1 MEPRHR
7 VRSRSMTRSRWLRR
21 RGVPVAAL
29 GVAALLAACGSS
41 AASSGT
47 GSSPT
52 SAGELAQYI
61 SKGVNIGMTL
71 DAPYVVQQGSQV
83 SGTEVELAH
92 QILNKLGITKINDV
106 LISSYGGLIP
116 SLQASRT
123 DLVVGLV
130 ITPVRCKVVDF
141 SSPYLTT
148 YPAWA
153 VKKGNPD
160 GLNRWADVKTKGV
173 NVGILSGNF
182 DVQNAAAAGV
192 PSSNLQQYPD
202 LNSGLTALQQGRI
215 AAMSGD
221 VISMQVGVQTAN
233 LSSAMDVVAEKDYVV
248 QGSTVPGYTLG
259 FSLRKDEGALL
270 KGVNDQ
276 LATMMPAG
284 GAAIGA
290 KYGIPAAVYEAP
302 RTLTTKQL
310 CGG

>member
-1 MEPRHR
+1 M
-7 VRSRSMTRSRWLRR
+7 
-21 RGVPVAAL
+21 
-29 GVAALLAACGSS
+29 LLAACGSS
-41 AASSGT
+41 AATGT
-47 GSSPT
+47 GTSPT
-52 SAGELAQYI
+52 SAGDLAQYI

-71 DAPYVVQQGSQV
+71 DAPYVTQQGSQV

-130 ITPVRCKVVDF
+130 ISPVRCKVVDF
-141 SSPYLTT
+141 STPYLTT

-160 GLNRWADVKTKGV
+160 GLNTWADVKNKNV

-233 LSSAMDVVAEKDYVV
+233 QSSAMDVVTEKDYVV

-270 KGVNDQ
+270 KAVNDQ
-276 LATMMPAG
+276 LATFMPAG

-290 KYGIPAAVYEAP
+290 KYGIPAAVYQAP
-302 RTLTTKQL
+302 RSLTTKQL
-310 CGG
+310 CGA